1 MNPTTQAMM
10 SEFQRQVG
18 DELIEASVLS
28 PTREFSR
35 LQIAQVARNYQV
47 PVELAEQIASS
58 LMQKQL
64 GVDLDA
70 VDFNNLVKQVA
81 DIENNVMD
89 QGLRLYK
96 LQGLARRSKRSYR
109 ELMECYN
116 KALLNQKPIE
126 TMNLKQL
133 REKTE
138 TETSW
143 LIPGWLPQGTNLLF
157 FGDGGTGKTLM
168 AYQWLEAIATGKPWN
183 GYQVKQG
190 RCLLVQCDEPEI
202 VLRSRMDLLQLGD
215 DAPIDIITDWST
227 DAIPRLRSY
236 IEEHK
241 PAFILIDSL
250 SAVNKSSCFSE
261 NDMEY
266 ARPIL
271 QLTQLC
277 SEFNLTICLIH
288 HSNAAGQARGTRAIH
303 NSVSEVWALR
313 TGESINERV
322 LAVLKTR
329 LGRPPGAYKFVFSE
343 DDHSFDYLGN
353 ADDPDGASA
362 TQEEKIRLWL
372 YQTDNRAIPYTP
384 QEVAEAC
391 SISQCSTRRAL
402 HELWAKGLITRRPS
416 KLGKRGY
423 IYYSPKISL
432 ADNDRAIGEANSAI
446 ASSDRTPT
454 PDHTNDSA
462 VRDRAIGENH
472 DLNFKNSENARS
484 HDRES
489 LEPSNDAQNG
499 AIGVN
504 DRSCDRD
511 RENSDSVADS
521 LQKGDSI
528 EILMDGEWIKA
539 EFVRVSEKM
548 RYSKRLAC
556 LMEAV
561 EAEVKGN
568 RLIVPGDY
576 VRRSADHADG

>member
-1 MNPTTQAMM
+1 MNHSTQAMM

-18 DELIEASVLS
+18 DELLEASVFS

-35 LQIAQVARNYQV
+35 LQIAQVAKTYQV

-58 LMQKQL
+58 LIQKQF
-64 GVDLDA
+64 GVDVDA

-81 DIENNVMD
+81 EIENNIPD

-96 LQGLARRSKRSYR
+96 LQELARRSKRSYR

-138 TETSW
+138 AETNW

-168 AYQWLEAIATGKPWN
+168 AYQWLAAIANGTPWN

-202 VLRSRMDLLQLGD
+202 VLRNRMDLLQLPD

-250 SAVNKSSCFSE
+250 SAVNKSCCFSE

-313 TGESINERV
+313 QGEGQSERV

-329 LGRPPGAYKFVFSE
+329 LGRPPGGYKFLFSE
-343 DDHSFDYLGN
+343 DDHSFQYLGN

-362 TQEEKIRLWL
+362 TQEEKIRLWM
-372 YQTDNRAIPYTP
+372 YQSDNRAIPYTP
-384 QEVAEAC
+384 VEVAEAC
-391 SISQCSTRRAL
+391 SISQPSTRKAL
-402 HELWAKGLITRRPS
+402 HELWAKGLISRRPS
-416 KLGKRGY
+416 KFGRRGY
-423 IYYSPKISL
+423 VYSSPKISS
-432 ADNDRAIGEANSAI
+432 ADNDPAILAFELGIAPKDRSSNPEHEEVSAI
-446 ASSDRTPT
+446 CDP
-454 PDHTNDSA
+454 
-462 VRDRAIGENH
+462 AILENH
-472 DLNFKNSENARS
+472 TSEFKNLKKEGSQDRKALKSSEGIELQRIATS
-484 HDRES
+484 DPEGSQDRK
-489 LEPSNDAQNG
+489 
-499 AIGVN
+499 
-504 DRSCDRD
+504 
-511 RENSDSVADS
+511 NSDFVADS
-521 LQKGDSI
+521 LQKGDEI
-528 EILMDGEWIKA
+528 EILINKDWVKGK
-539 EFVRVSEKM
+539 FVRLPEKM
-548 RYSKRLAC
+548 HYSKRLNC

-561 EAEVKGN
+561 EVEFKGN
-568 RLIVPGDY
+568 RLITSIDGI
-576 VRRSADHADG
+576 RQGGTNADG